1 MQKINES
8 NKLWVEKYRPQS
20 IDDVIISEEL
30 KKTFKKFVADGEFPN
45 MLLSGSQGTG
55 KTTLAKAL
63 CNDLGWDYLI
73 LNGSDSAQTGVE
85 ALRTTITQFA
95 TSMSMDN
102 PDAYKVI
109 ILDEADYLN
118 MTVQPALRSYI
129 EEFSNNARF
138 ILTCN
143 YPNRIM
149 PPLRESRLVNIEFK
163 TEKADVPKLMMQMMK
178 RTQFI
183 LDNEGVKYDNK
194 VIAEFIKGN
203 FPDNRKI
210 INELQRYS
218 TSGEIDTGIL
228 ASSGTD
234 VDPLVVMLKEKD
246 FPQMRKWI
254 GENNPDPTTFVK
266 SLYDGLSSKAEG
278 KSIPNAVL
286 ILADYS
292 YKSAFVADQEINLVA
307 MCTSLMSEVIWK

>member
-1 MQKINES
+1 
-8 NKLWVEKYRPQS
+8 
-20 IDDVIISEEL
+20 
-30 KKTFKKFVADGEFPN
+30 
-45 MLLSGSQGTG
+45 LSGSQGTG

-73 LNGSDSAQTGVE
+73 LNGSDSAQTGVD

-95 TSMSMDN
+95 TSMNMHN

-118 MTVQPALRSYI
+118 MTVQPALRNYI

-163 TEKADVPKLMMQMMK
+163 TDKKDLPKLMMQMMK
-178 RTQFI
+178 RAQFI
-183 LDNEGVKYDNK
+183 LDNEGVNYDNK
-194 VIAEFIKGN
+194 VLAQFIQKH

-228 ASSGTD
+228 VASGTNI
-234 VDPLVVMLKEKD
+234 DPVVGMLKEKEFTD
-246 FPQMRKWI
+246 MRKWV
-254 GENNPDPTTFVK
+254 GENNPDMTTFTR
-266 SLYDGLSSKAEG
+266 SIYDGLKDKVQP

-292 YKSAFVADQEINLVA
+292 YKSAFVADQEINTVA
-307 MCTSLMSEVIWK
+307 MLTTLMSEVIWK

>member
-1 MQKINES
+1 MKKINED
-8 NKLWVEKYRPQS
+8 NALWCERYRPQS
-20 IDDVIISEEL
+20 IDDIILSKEL
-30 KKTFKKFVADGEFPN
+30 KDTFKKFVEDKEFPN
-45 MLLSGSQGTG
+45 LLLSGSQGTG

-73 LNGSDSAQTGVE
+73 LNGSDSAQTGVD

-95 TSMSMDN
+95 TSMNMNN

-118 MTVQPALRSYI
+118 MTVQPALRNYI
-129 EEFSNNARF
+129 EEFSSNARF

-143 YPNRIM
+143 YPNRII

-163 TEKADVPKLMMQMMK
+163 NNKKDIPQLMMGMMK
-178 RTQFI
+178 RVEFI
-183 LDNEGVKYDNK
+183 LDNEGVKYDKK
-194 VIAEFIKGN
+194 VIAEFIQKN

-228 ASSGTD
+228 VVSGTD
-234 VDPLVVMLKEKD
+234 IDPLIVMLKEKD
-246 FPQMRKWI
+246 FPKMRKWV
-254 GENNPDPTTFVK
+254 GENQPDMTTFTR
-266 SLYDGLSSKAEG
+266 SLYDVLSSKVEG
-278 KSIPNAVL
+278 ASIPNAVL

-292 YKSAFVADQEINLVA
+292 YKSAFVADSEINVVA
-307 MCTSLMSEVIWK
+307 MLTDLMSSIVWK

>member
-1 MQKINES
+1 MQKINE
-8 NKLWVEKYRPQS
+8 NNALWVEKYRPQG
-20 IDDVIISEEL
+20 IDDIIISDEL
-30 KKTFKKFVADGEFPN
+30 KSTFKKFVEVGEFPN

-63 CNDLGWDYLI
+63 CNDLGWEYLI
-73 LNGSDSAQTGVE
+73 LNGSDSAQTGVD

-118 MTVQPALRSYI
+118 MTVQPALRNYI

-143 YPNRIM
+143 YPNRII

-163 TEKADVPKLMMQMMK
+163 NDKKDIPKLMMQMMK
-178 RTQFI
+178 RVQFI

-194 VIAEFIKGN
+194 VLAEFIKNN

-210 INELQRYS
+210 INTLQRYS

-228 ASSGTD
+228 VTSGSD
-234 VDPLVVMLKEKD
+234 ISPLIEMLKEKE
-246 FPQMRKWI
+246 FTEMRKWV
-254 GENNPDPTTFVK
+254 GENQPDMTTFTR
-266 SLYDGLSSKAEG
+266 SLYDSLNDKADG
-278 KSIPNAVL
+278 KTIPNAIL

-292 YKSAFVADQEINLVA
+292 YKSAFVADQEINTVA
-307 MCTSLMSEVIWK
+307 MLTELMSSIIWK

>member
-1 MQKINES
+1 MKEINEE

-20 IDDVIISEEL
+20 IDDIIISDEL
-30 KKTFKKFVADGEFPN
+30 KATFKKFVEDKEFPN
-45 MLLSGSQGTG
+45 LLLSGSQGTG

-73 LNGSDSAQTGVE
+73 LNGSDSAQTGVD

-118 MTVQPALRSYI
+118 MTVQPALRNYI

-143 YPNRIM
+143 YPNRII

-163 TEKADVPKLMMQMMK
+163 NDKKDLPKLMMQMMK

-183 LDNEGVKYDNK
+183 LDNEGVSYDNK
-194 VIAEFIKGN
+194 VLAEFIKKQ

-218 TSGEIDTGIL
+218 TTGEIDTGIL
-228 ASSGTD
+228 VTSGTNI
-234 VDPLVVMLKEKD
+234 DPVVEMLKAKE
-246 FPQMRKWI
+246 FGEMRKWV
-254 GENNPDPTTFVK
+254 GENNPDMTTFTR
-266 SLYDGLSSKAEG
+266 SLYEG
-278 KSIPNAVL
+278 MNDKVEPKSIPNVVL

-292 YKSAFVADQEINLVA
+292 YKSAFVADAEINTVA
-307 MCTSLMSEVIWK
+307 MLTTLMSEILWK

>member
-1 MQKINES
+1 MQKIN
-8 NKLWVEKYRPQS
+8 NDNALWVERYRPTT

-30 KKTFKKFVADGEFPN
+30 KNTFKKFVEDKEFPN
-45 MLLSGSQGTG
+45 LLLSGSQGTG

-73 LNGSDSAQTGVE
+73 LNGSDSAQTGVD
-85 ALRTTITQFA
+85 ALRTTITRFA
-95 TSMSMDN
+95 TSQDMHN

-118 MTVQPALRSYI
+118 MTVQPALRNYI
-129 EEFSNNARF
+129 EDFSSNARF

-163 TEKADVPKLMMQMMK
+163 NSKSDLPNLMMQMMK
-178 RTQFI
+178 RVQFI
-183 LDNEGVKYDNK
+183 LNNEGVKYDNK
-194 VIAEFIKGN
+194 VIAEFIKNN

-210 INELQRYS
+210 INLLQRYS

-228 ASSGTD
+228 VSSGTD
-234 VDPLVVMLKEKD
+234 IDPLIDMLKKKE
-246 FPQMRKWI
+246 FTAMRKWV
-254 GENNPDPTTFVK
+254 GENNPDMTTFTR
-266 SLYDGLSSKAEG
+266 SLYDVLNTKLEPS
-278 KSIPNAVL
+278 SIPNAVL
-286 ILADYS
+286 VLADYS
-292 YKSAFVADQEINLVA
+292 YKSAFVADAEINTVA
-307 MCTSLMSEVIWK
+307 MLTEIMSNVVWK

>member
-1 MQKINES
+1 MQKINET
-8 NKLWVEKYRPQS
+8 NRLWCEKYRPQC
-20 IDDVIISEEL
+20 IDDVIVSDEL
-30 KKTFKKFVADGEFPN
+30 KATFKKFVVDKEFPN
-45 MLLSGSQGTG
+45 LLLSGSQGTG

-73 LNGSDSAQTGVE
+73 LNGSDTAQTGVD

-95 TSMSMDN
+95 TSMDMNN
-102 PDAYKVI
+102 PEAYKVI

-118 MTVQPALRSYI
+118 MTVQPALRNYI
-129 EEFSNNARF
+129 EEFSSNARF

-143 YPNRIM
+143 YPNRII

-163 TEKADVPKLMMQMMK
+163 NDKKDLPGLMMQVMK
-178 RTQFI
+178 RVQFI

-194 VIAEFIKGN
+194 VIAEFIKNN

-218 TSGEIDTGIL
+218 TSGVIDTGIL
-228 ASSGTD
+228 VSSG
-234 VDPLVVMLKEKD
+234 VNIDPVVAMLKGKE
-246 FPQMRKWI
+246 FTAMRKWV
-254 GENNPDPTTFVK
+254 GENQPDMTTFTR
-266 SLYDGLSSKAEG
+266 SLYDSLNGKAEG
-278 KSIPNAVL
+278 SSIPNAIL

-292 YKSAFVADQEINLVA
+292 YKSAFVADQELNTVA
-307 MCTSLMSEVIWK
+307 MLTEIMSSVIFK